1 MESKNSKKS
10 SERIEKATTFLT
22 RLFWFLLFLIGIP
35 LVIATVSYFIIQ
47 YIIKDVYFSIGLAV
61 IVFMFSI
68 FFFYKSFDQYRKNP
82 LFINNQNNLSARIH
96 IFFIVSILALV
107 VTPIFIYVTPEEYYF
122 ELFPLISFCL
132 LYNIIYY
139 YYYFQPVE
147 YFDVSESRF
156 KRKLSFK
163 STLKQFHNIVILI
176 NFIIHVFFL
185 AYTYYTRLSWLF
197 TLATNIFFYIFTLLS
212 TIKLKKKI
220 RDAIEKG
227 VLFQEYIIKFK
238 QKFSVSIISLSF
250 LLLIQLPFDILLFN
264 TLLYGV
270 VYTNLDYILFA
281 FAAIIFI
288 FLYLKLRIYIS
299 IHYKRN
305 LLILNGNKLNNSNQE
320 PSDFLIKYQKW
331 NMILSISFI
340 VFTSLFSLGIDFPI
354 IIVISIL
361 VIIIST
367 YFEQKANYCP
377 KKYSRYVY
385 LLSSV
390 ILLGFGIF
398 WILPSFF
405 DTLSLEIQLIIFLV
419 SFYLDLQIFIQ
430 YDYFDKN
437 KIIFIQH
444 LLAFTCFLVITYS
457 FFPIISSIYFD
468 FLIDPFLMNIINIL
482 FYVLLSLLA

>member
-1 MESKNSKKS
+1 MESKKGKKS
-10 SERIEKATTFLT
+10 IGRIEKATTFLT
-22 RLFWFLLFLIGIP
+22 RLWWFFAFLIGIP

-68 FFFYKSFDQYRKNP
+68 FFFYKSFDQYRKKP

-139 YYYFQPVE
+139 YYYYQPVE

-176 NFIIHVFFL
+176 NFVIHVFFL
-185 AYTYYTRLSWLF
+185 TYTYVFFLTYTYYKLSWLF
-197 TLATNIFFYIFTLLS
+197 TLVTNILLLVTNILFYIFTILS
-212 TIKLKKKI
+212 TVKLKKKI
-220 RDAIEKG
+220 RDAIKKG
-227 VLFQEYIIKFK
+227 VQFQEYIIKFK

-250 LLLIQLPFDILLFN
+250 SLLIQLPFDILLIN
-264 TLLYGV
+264 ILSGV

-288 FLYLKLRIYIS
+288 FLYLKLRVYIA
-299 IHYKRN
+299 IRYKRN
-305 LLILNGNKLNNSNQE
+305 LLILSENELNSSNQK

-331 NMILSISFI
+331 NMILSIFFV
-340 VFTSLFSLGIDFPI
+340 VFTFLFSLGINFPI
-354 IIVISIL
+354 IIVISIP
-361 VIIIST
+361 VII
-367 YFEQKANYCP
+367 
-377 KKYSRYVY
+377 
-385 LLSSV
+385 
-390 ILLGFGIF
+390 
-398 WILPSFF
+398 
-405 DTLSLEIQLIIFLV
+405 
-419 SFYLDLQIFIQ
+419 
-430 YDYFDKN
+430 
-437 KIIFIQH
+437 
-444 LLAFTCFLVITYS
+444 
-457 FFPIISSIYFD
+457 
-468 FLIDPFLMNIINIL
+468 
-482 FYVLLSLLA
+482 